1 MNARHWWPTF
11 WGMRLSVII
20 QHRSAPGSAF
30 PNIGRKN
37 GFASELR
44 KNGVAVTI
52 SDPFMTVKVPRPNAM
67 RICLGG
73 APDTPTAHHALI
85 QIRHTM
91 DQMPGV
97 HAFDVMY

>member
-1 MNARHWWPTF
+1 
-11 WGMRLSVII
+11 
-20 QHRSAPGSAF
+20 
-30 PNIGRKN
+30 
-37 GFASELR
+37 
-44 KNGVAVTI
+44 
-52 SDPFMTVKVPRPNAM
+52 MTVKVPRPNAM

-73 APDTPTAHHALI
+73 APDTPTAQHALI